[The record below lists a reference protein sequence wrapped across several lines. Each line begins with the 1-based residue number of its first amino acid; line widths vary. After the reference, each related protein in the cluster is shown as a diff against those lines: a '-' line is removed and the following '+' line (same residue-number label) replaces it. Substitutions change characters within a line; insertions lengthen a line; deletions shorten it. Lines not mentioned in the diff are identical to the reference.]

1 MKKRRFF
8 LIAVTVF
15 LLGGIL
21 IFSCKKS
28 NTEDP
33 NLTYIKNFYGVNIV
47 HSFIC
52 LDPTNDTKSLQVDL
66 VWDEKGVATYT
77 TKEITRDTIIE
88 HNSIIFMPQSE
99 FNSIDG
105 TIKPTKSVKTIF
117 LTWSNGNLE
126 PIDNLNCGT
135 GYWDCNSCTSGPV
148 HTIAV
153 YNSTTQLIGTA
164 TICGNSYPY
173 CYPYWHCTGNNTS
186 EPVFIGWQS
195 F

>member
-77 TKEITRDTIIE
+77 TKEITRDTVVE
-88 HNSIIFMPQSE
+88 HNARLFMPSSE
-99 FNSIDG
+99 FDVLKGI
-105 TIKPTKSVKTIF
+105 IAPTKMVKTTF
-117 LTWSNGNLE
+117 LMFSNGQLE
-126 PIDNLNCGT
+126 PVSDINGCHPYYTCSCGAT
-135 GYWDCNSCTSGPV
+135 PDAKYENGVFQFWYCGSCNAPYYLIYHSCDGSSQAPP
-148 HTIAV
+148 
-153 YNSTTQLIGTA
+153 L
-164 TICGNSYPY
+164 
-173 CYPYWHCTGNNTS
+173 
-186 EPVFIGWQS
+186 IGWQTE
-195 F
+195 